1 VKILWTTAQVAR
13 TLELT
18 PQAVRN
24 MEASNRLLPFARIEG
39 KTATYL
45 YDPAD
50 VKAIA

>member
-1 VKILWTTAQVAR
+1 MQLLWTTAQVAR
-13 TLELT
+13 TLDLT

-24 MEASNRLLPFARIEG
+24 MEATGRLEPVARIEG

-45 YDPAD
+45 YDPAT